1 MKNVKGN
8 VWDTKLRN
16 YLSKAIET
24 KILKNP
30 TLLSHHYIPDR
41 LIARDDETLK
51 VMDLFATM
59 VKFSCDA
66 TNAVIIGKP
75 GCGKSVVVRFVLK
88 MVDEMLQNQRS
99 DLRVLPV
106 YIQCRHNQTQQRIL
120 QEILKTLAPNTD
132 IPKRGIPLSDYVDE
146 IFRVMTATRTS
157 IILVLDEI
165 DRMKGDT
172 VLYMF
177 SRPREHGLRDD
188 QLYTSIIGI
197 TNNPEYHDELEPS
210 LKSSLLAE
218 EIVFHPYSKTDLE
231 EILTARQEA
240 FYEEKLDEIVIPL
253 CAALSAKEHGD
264 ARRAIDLLRKA
275 GQIAERQGAELVT
288 EAHVREALEAI
299 EVDSTY
305 EVIKGLP
312 WHSQAVLYSFLLI
325 KDVMLSQYVR
335 IGDLYSIYCEY
346 CLWSQRNEPLT
357 MRRVSDLLDEHEM
370 LGVVGVRIASRGR
383 YGRTKEI
390 STTLKVEQ
398 MLAILNP
405 LMDPDKEMN
414 MRQFYLRVFRDRI
427 PGQKT
432 ISPKKE

>member
-157 IILVLDEI
+157 VILVLDEI

-325 KDVMLSQYVR
+325 KYVMLSQYVR

-346 CLWSQRNEPLT
+346 CLWSRRNEPLT

>member
-1 MKNVKGN
+1 MKNGTGN
-8 VWDTKLRN
+8 VWDSKLKN

-30 TLLSHHYIPDR
+30 TLLSHQYIPER
-41 LIARDDETLK
+41 LIARDEETFR

-66 TNAVIIGKP
+66 TNAIIIGKP

-88 MVDEMLQNQRS
+88 LVDEMLQDQSS

-120 QEILKTLAPNTD
+120 QEILRTLAPGSE

-146 IFRVMTATRTS
+146 IFRVMEATRSS

-165 DRMKGDT
+165 DLMKGDT

-197 TNNPEYHDELEPS
+197 TNNPEYHDGLEPS

-218 EIVFHPYSKTDLE
+218 EIVFHPYSTTDLE
-231 EILTARQEA
+231 EILIDRQEA
-240 FYEEKLDEIVIPL
+240 FYEDKLDEIVIPL
-253 CAALSAKEHGD
+253 CAAHSAKEHGD

-275 GQIAERQGAELVT
+275 GQIAERQGAERVGEGHVK
-288 EAHVREALEAI
+288 EAQEAL

-305 EVIKGLP
+305 EVVRGLP

-325 KDVMLSQYVR
+325 KDVMLIPYVK
-335 IGDLYSIYCEY
+335 IGDIYAIYSEY
-346 CLWSQRNEPLT
+346 CRWSERNEPLT
-357 MRRVSDLLDEHEM
+357 LRRVSDLLDEHEM
-370 LGVVGVRIASRGR
+370 LGIVTVRIASRGR
-383 YGRTKEI
+383 YGRTKEV
-390 STTLKVEQ
+390 STHLKVDQ

-405 LMDPDKEMN
+405 IMDPDKEMN
-414 MRQFYLRVFRDRI
+414 MRQFYLWVFRDRI
-427 PGQKT
+427 PKQKE
-432 ISPKKE
+432 ISTEKP

>member
-346 CLWSQRNEPLT
+346 CLWSRRNEPLT

>member
-197 TNNPEYHDELEPS
+197 TNNPEYHDGLEPS

-275 GQIAERQGAELVT
+275 GQIAERRGAELVT

-312 WHSQAVLYSFLLI
+312 WHSLAVLYSFLLI